1 MQAFVDVALSH
12 AEKLLDKIFQI
23 NTQQVLKKN
32 EGTDYLPSKE
42 IGTEKRK
49 PKYKYIKE
57 PELQREHL

>member
-1 MQAFVDVALSH
+1 
-12 AEKLLDKIFQI
+12 LLDKIFQI